1 MKSATVKFMAA
12 ALMMSSVLFSCKKED
27 VKEET
32 CSISMQGLA
41 GTYGLKAFKYKM
53 SATAPEQDFLFT
65 LDDCER
71 DDVVKLNANGT
82 SESQDMGIICSPSNS
97 DSGTWSLSGNTI
109 IADGLINGT
118 IGSYDCKTLVIYL
131 DNIFVPGDRYS
142 ITFEKK

>member
-1 MKSATVKFMAA
+1 MKSVTVKFMVA

-32 CSISMQGLA
+32 CSISMQGLS
-41 GTYGLKAFKYKM
+41 GSYGLRTFKYKM

-65 LDDCER
+65 LDECEK
-71 DDVVKLNANGT
+71 DDIVKLHANGT
-82 SESQDMGIICSPSNS
+82 SESTDMGIICSPNNS

-131 DNIFVPGDRYS
+131 DNIFVPGDRYI